1 MRVTGPKPD
10 CANTRFRSRA
20 DGEVDVAAPPAA
32 VAEVMAAGDA
42 AAVDAA
48 EDVGEVIDEAPGVRH
63 SYLTPGFDA
72 RKLHQ
77 RVRIGARRRLAL
89 GRVRL
94 DGCPRLAQ
102 VSLQAAHCLRALIGV
117 IVVEQGGNMACSPP
131 SIVDQRRGDAVREEW
146 SDKSLASSRSIRS

>member
-48 EDVGEVIDEAPGVRH
+48 EDVGEVIDEAPGCGT
-63 SYLTPGFDA
+63 LTS
-72 RKLHQ
+72 
-77 RVRIGARRRLAL
+77 
-89 GRVRL
+89 RL
-94 DGCPRLAQ
+94 DSTPESSTSGC
-102 VSLQAAHCLRALIGV
+102 G
-117 IVVEQGGNMACSPP
+117 
-131 SIVDQRRGDAVREEW
+131 
-146 SDKSLASSRSIRS
+146 